1 MVMFYYNYRTV
12 SNFNTVATEPT
23 SDESII
29 EEVENHVETSNV
41 GIENEKVPDKVGG
54 VGPR

>member
-1 MVMFYYNYRTV
+1 MFYYNYRTV